1 MARPPRISDIDD
13 ANKDCI
19 KCLGQ
24 GWVCENHPDRVAHEC
39 PCGGAGMPCTC
50 NPLFEKG
57 IQMLTSRQ
65 QFDEASKRLE
75 EATTRYNNISMQN
88 TVGLSAEERRDLDWR
103 YRLAQKDQIE
113 AERAVAEIVH
123 EHTAV

>member
-1 MARPPRISDIDD
+1 
-13 ANKDCI
+13 
-19 KCLGQ
+19 
-24 GWVCENHPDRVAHEC
+24 
-39 PCGGAGMPCTC
+39 
-50 NPLFEKG
+50 
-57 IQMLTSRQ
+57 MLTPRQ

-103 YRLAQKDQIE
+103 YRLARKDQIE